1 MSVTQ
6 QQLQQQ
12 QEYLN
17 LINSLRTEATIT
29 NYRRAIAHYLRFANI
44 TNVSEFLKQDN
55 KAIESQII
63 KYLLSMREQK
73 LCRGT
78 LNLRLAALKKLC
90 DMNDV
95 LLNWKKISQYLGQ
108 DSKRFKDRAYTT
120 EEIQQLL
127 TKADERMR
135 VVILLL
141 ASTGMRIGSIPDLK
155 IRNLSKI
162 ESYKLYQIV
171 VYENSKEEYYCF
183 CSPECAAAI
192 DSYLQYRERHY
203 ENITSDSPLI
213 REVFNRRSVAKSPQ
227 RMQLNTLNS
236 LLRDILLA
244 SGIRKIEHLTE
255 TRTNGRIKK
264 EIAMS
269 NGFRKKV
276 TTDMIHSKVNPEAR
290 EMLLGHSI
298 QLGDS
303 YYRPHPDELLQ
314 EYLNCVDSLT
324 INDEH
329 RLKRKVEILEVKK
342 EKIEQLEETL
352 RHVKLKL
359 GI

>member
-1 MSVTQ
+1 
-6 QQLQQQ
+6 
-12 QEYLN
+12 
-17 LINSLRTEATIT
+17 
-29 NYRRAIAHYLRFANI
+29 
-44 TNVSEFLKQDN
+44 
-55 KAIESQII
+55 
-63 KYLLSMREQK
+63 
-73 LCRGT
+73 
-78 LNLRLAALKKLC
+78 
-90 DMNDV
+90 
-95 LLNWKKISQYLGQ
+95 
-108 DSKRFKDRAYTT
+108 
-120 EEIQQLL
+120 
-127 TKADERMR
+127 MR

-141 ASTGMRIGSIPDLK
+141 ASTGMRIGAIPDLK
-155 IRNLSKI
+155 IRHLTKI
-162 ESYKLYQIV
+162 ESCKLYQLVI
-171 VYENSKEEYYCF
+171 YENSKEEYYCF

-203 ENITSDSPLI
+203 ENITPDSPLI
-213 REVFNRRSVAKSPQ
+213 REVFNRRSVAKNPQ

-236 LLRDILLA
+236 LLRDLILA
-244 SGIRKIEHLTE
+244 SGIQKVEHLTE
-255 TRTNGRIKK
+255 TKTNGKIKK

-324 INDEH
+324 INEEN
-329 RLKRKVEILEVKK
+329 RLKRKVETLTVRADKIKELEDTVLAVKA
-342 EKIEQLEETL
+342 
-352 RHVKLKL
+352 KL

>member
-1 MSVTQ
+1 VTQ

-17 LINSLRTEATIT
+17 FINSLRSEATIT
-29 NYRRAIAHYLRFANI
+29 NYRRALAHYMRFTNS
-44 TNVSEFLKQDN
+44 NVSELLKHDN
-55 KAIESQII
+55 KAIESQIV

-78 LNLRLAALKKLC
+78 LNLRLAALKKFY

-108 DSKRFKDRAYTT
+108 DTKRFKDRAYTT

-141 ASTGMRIGSIPDLK
+141 ASTGMRIGAVPDLK
-155 IRNLSKI
+155 IRHLTKI

-203 ENITSDSPLI
+203 ENITPNSPLI
-213 REVFNRRSVAKSPQ
+213 REVFNRRSVAKNPQ

-236 LLRDILLA
+236 LLRDLILA
-244 SGIRKIEHLTE
+244 SGIQKIEHLTE

-276 TTDMIHSKVNPEAR
+276 TTEMIHSKVNPEVR

-303 YYRPHPDELLQ
+303 YYRPQPEELLN
-314 EYLNCVDSLT
+314 EYLKASDLLT
-324 INDEH
+324 INEEN
-329 RLKRKVEILEVKK
+329 RLKRKVQMLEVKK
-342 EKIEQLEETL
+342 EKIDQLAATIEMVRE
-352 RHVKLKL
+352 RL
-359 GI
+359 GF

>member
-1 MSVTQ
+1 MTQ

-17 LINSLRTEATIT
+17 FINSLRSEATIT
-29 NYRRAIAHYLRFANI
+29 NYRRALAHYMRFTNS
-44 TNVSEFLKQDN
+44 NVSELLKHDN
-55 KAIESQII
+55 KAIESQIV
-63 KYLLSMREQK
+63 KYLLDMRQQK

-78 LNLRLAALKKLC
+78 LNLRLAALKKFY

-95 LLNWKKISQYLGQ
+95 LLNWKKISQYLGE
-108 DSKRFKDRAYTT
+108 DTKRFKDRAYTT

-141 ASTGMRIGSIPDLK
+141 ASTGMRIGAIPDLK
-155 IRNLSKI
+155 IRHLTKI
-162 ESYKLYQIV
+162 ESCKLYQLVI
-171 VYENSKEEYYCF
+171 YENCREEYYCF

-192 DSYLQYRERHY
+192 NSYLQYRERHY
-203 ENITSDSPLI
+203 ENITPDSPLI
-213 REVFNRRSVAKSPQ
+213 REVFNRRSVAKNPQ

-236 LLRDILLA
+236 LLRDLILA
-244 SGIRKIEHLTE
+244 SGIQKIEHLTE

-290 EMLLGHSI
+290 ELLLGHSI

-303 YYRPHPDELLQ
+303 YYRPQPDELLK
-314 EYLNCVDSLT
+314 EYLKCVDLCT
-324 INDEH
+324 INNEF
-329 RLKRKVEILEVKK
+329 RLQRKVKMLEVRADR
-342 EKIEQLEETL
+342 IEELSKTVEM
-352 RHVKLKL
+352 VKRQL

>member
-1 MSVTQ
+1 VTT

-17 LINSLRTEATIT
+17 FINSLRSEATIT
-29 NYRRAIAHYLRFANI
+29 NYRRALSHYMRFANT
-44 TNVSEFLKQDN
+44 TNVSELLKQDN

-141 ASTGMRIGSIPDLK
+141 ASTGMRIGAVPDLK

-162 ESYKLYQIV
+162 ESCNIYQV
-171 VYENSKEEYYCF
+171 TVYENAKEEYYCF
-183 CSPECAAAI
+183 TTAECAAAI

-203 ENITSDSPLI
+203 ENITPDSPLI
-213 REVFNRRSVAKSPQ
+213 REVFNRRSVAKNPQ

-236 LLRDILLA
+236 LLRDLILA
-244 SGIRKIEHLTE
+244 SGIQKIEHLTE
-255 TRTNGRIKK
+255 TKTNGRIKK

-290 EMLLGHSI
+290 ELMLGHSI

-303 YYRPHPDELLQ
+303 YYRPNAGEILN
-314 EYLNCVDSLT
+314 EYLKAVDLLT
-324 INDEH
+324 INEEN

-342 EKIEQLEETL
+342 EKIDQLASTL
-352 RHVKLKL
+352 EMVKQKL